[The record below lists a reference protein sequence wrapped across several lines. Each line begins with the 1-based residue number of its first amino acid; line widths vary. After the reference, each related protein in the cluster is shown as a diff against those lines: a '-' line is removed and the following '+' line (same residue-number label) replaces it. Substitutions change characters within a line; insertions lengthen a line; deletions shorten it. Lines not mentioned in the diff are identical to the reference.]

1 MTARYTILIPGVARG
16 KGRARATKRGTVYT
30 PAATVNAEAWVKS
43 CAFEQIGQPLLT
55 TPVAVSIGIEVE
67 VPASWSKKRRA
78 AALAGETRPTGKP
91 DLDNCIKLLMD
102 GLNKIAWVDDAQVVR
117 LTAGKRYAETP
128 RTIVE
133 IGEVLP

>member
-30 PAATVNAEAWVKS
+30 PASTVNAEAWVKS

-55 TPVAVSIGIEVE
+55 TPVAVSIGIDVE
-67 VPASWSKKRRA
+67 VPASWSKKRRVL
-78 AALAGETRPTGKP
+78 ALAGETRPTGKP

-117 LTAGKRYAETP
+117 LTASKRYAETP
-128 RTIVE
+128 RTEVI
-133 IGEVLP
+133 ITEVLP